1 MKKNLILQ
9 ILFLS
14 ILGLNAQT
22 KHTLDSTELTSR
34 VVKDSL
40 DIPWEILWG
49 PDDHIWV
56 TERFGRVSRI
66 NPKTG
71 GQNVILDYSSQVYEK
86 SETGMLGMVLHPDFS
101 NNPEVFIAYT
111 YLSGSNIRERL
122 VKFTYNGTN
131 LTASDTLVDNITGY
145 TTHVGSRLII
155 LSDTTLLMTTGDA
168 QNKNSAQNM

>member
-49 PDDHIWV
+49 PDDDRKVW
-56 TERFGRVSRI
+56 
-66 NPKTG
+66 
-71 GQNVILDYSSQVYEK
+71 K
-86 SETGMLGMVLHPDFS
+86 SE
-101 NNPEVFIAYT
+101 
-111 YLSGSNIRERL
+111 
-122 VKFTYNGTN
+122 
-131 LTASDTLVDNITGY
+131 
-145 TTHVGSRLII
+145 
-155 LSDTTLLMTTGDA
+155 
-168 QNKNSAQNM
+168 QN